1 MEKDKLTNQN
11 KYDTLEI
18 KDIDKKSSL
27 LTGKDILP
35 CPYDKRTVTPN
46 KLIAIWFA
54 MAIEVTIFM
63 SAAQLYQMIPVWEVR
78 SRVIRERSMHMWK
91 RKELWTRLFYI
102 RT

>member
-63 SAAQLYQMIPVWEVR
+63 SAAQLYQMIPVW
-78 SRVIRERSMHMWK
+78 
-91 RKELWTRLFYI
+91 
-102 RT
+102 

>member
-1 MEKDKLTNQN
+1 MNAQN
-11 KYDTLEI
+11 KYDILEI
-18 KDIDKKSSL
+18 KDIDQKSSV

-63 SAAQLYQMIPVWEVR
+63 SAA
-78 SRVIRERSMHMWK
+78 
-91 RKELWTRLFYI
+91 
-102 RT
+102 